1 MKEDELFQIQHD
13 QVTDEINKIRWIANN
28 PDKLIRAL
36 RAKIAEQ
43 NSNYLRDDMA
53 PASRI
58 FRGQDISTWLSNQLA
73 NHLKKEGK
81 EEV

>member
-28 PDKLIRAL
+28 SDKLIRAL
-36 RAKIAEQ
+36 RAKVARQ

-58 FRGQDISTWLSNQLA
+58 FRGQDISTWLSNYWTYEA
-73 NHLKKEGK
+73 DKET
-81 EEV
+81 EA